1 MRTHDALTRAEFER
15 ELDVTLAGSFPASDP
30 PPWTFGV
37 SSTDFDE
44 RDRLDDEERL
54 ISLAPVLARMETQA
68 DVKRAPKSAPISDEQ
83 FDLGQVLDFRPD
95 LGIIRLHEQRVVI
108 LSAAAMGMLRKE
120 LTDTVGAEITRRVIL
135 RFGYADGYHDAV
147 SLRDRSLWTDPI
159 DGLRA
164 GITLHRLEGI
174 VRAEIISVA
183 YDAASGRFEEEL
195 AFHDSYVAEQHV
207 YHYGRAD
214 GPMCWSLAGY
224 VSGYASACLGREIY
238 FRETACTAQGAA
250 RCTLIGR
257 DASSWGDDL
266 ESLRSDYQGAT
277 LERELEHVRE
287 AVHRERQALERR
299 ERQVAKRERELNLL
313 RDRVARFAAAK
324 HFVTRSA
331 AMGDVLDL
339 AAQVAPIDTTV
350 LVYGESGTGKEF
362 IVRLIHEQSPR
373 ASHPFVSVNC
383 AALTETLLESELFGH
398 VRGAFTGAVRDK
410 AGLFEVAGSGTL
422 FLDEIGEVA
431 PTVQAKLLRALQER
445 EIRRVGAERNIKIHA
460 RVIAATNRDLRAAVT
475 AGTFREDLYFRL
487 GAFVITVPPL
497 RDRRDDIPALAH
509 AFVKR
514 SAARVRK
521 EVTSIS
527 PDAMTALMSYRWPGN
542 VRELEHAIERAVIVS
557 AGSSIK
563 VRDLPPEVS
572 QRTRPKQSDDSLD
585 VKAQERSLI
594 ERALDRYRGNRKQAA
609 EALNISTVTL
619 WRKMKEY
626 GLAPEPASEDPRYRR
641 GAGRG
646 RRGGAL

>member
-1 MRTHDALTRAEFER
+1 
-15 ELDVTLAGSFPASDP
+15 
-30 PPWTFGV
+30 
-37 SSTDFDE
+37 
-44 RDRLDDEERL
+44 
-54 ISLAPVLARMETQA
+54 MEAQA
-68 DVKRAPKSAPISDEQ
+68 DVKRVPESDPIADQ
-83 FDLGQVLDFRPD
+83 RFDLGQVLDFRPD

-108 LSAAAMGMLRKE
+108 LSAAAMGLIRKE
-120 LTDTVGAEITRRVIL
+120 LIDTIGAEATRRVMF

-147 SLRDRSLWTDPI
+147 SLRDRSKWTDPI
-159 DGLRA
+159 EGLRA

-183 YDAASGRFEEEL
+183 YDPASGRFEEQL
-195 AFHDSYVAEQHV
+195 VFHDSYVAEQHV
-207 YHYGRAD
+207 YHYGQSDA
-214 GPMCWSLAGY
+214 PMCWSLAGY

-238 FRETACTAQGAA
+238 FRETECTAQGAT
-250 RCTLIGR
+250 RCSLTGR

-266 ESLRSDYQGAT
+266 ESFRADYQGAT
-277 LERELEHVRE
+277 LEREMEHVRD
-287 AVHRERQALERR
+287 AVHRELQVLERR

-313 RDRVARFAAAK
+313 RERVARFAASR

-331 AMGDVLDL
+331 VMDDVLDL

-373 ASHPFVSVNC
+373 ASQPFVSVNC

-445 EIRRVGAERNIKIHA
+445 EIRRVGAERNIRVHA

-497 RDRRDDIPALAH
+497 RDRREDIPALAH

-514 SAARVRK
+514 AAGRVK
-521 EVTSIS
+521 KDVTSIS
-527 PDAMTALMSYRWPGN
+527 PDAMTALMSYSWPGN

-563 VRDLPPEVS
+563 VRELPPEVS
-572 QRTRPKQSDDSLD
+572 QRTRLRQSDDSLD
-585 VKAQERSLI
+585 LKAQERALI

-609 EALNISTVTL
+609 EALKISTVTL
-619 WRKMKEY
+619 WRKMKDY
-626 GLAPEPASEDPRYRR
+626 GLDR
-641 GAGRG
+641 
-646 RRGGAL
+646 